1 MTEAAYGTGRGADLR
16 RPANTEER
24 ALQNTDSPAVTSLDD
39 LLAPFYGAEKPAA
52 EWRVGTESEK
62 FGVYVADGRALPFEG
77 DRGVRAVLL
86 ALAERHGWFIER
98 EHEGGDVIALKRGGA
113 SITLEPGGQLELSG
127 APLSTIHQTHEE
139 FAEHM
144 AELRD
149 VGGPLG
155 IEWLGLGFHPLAR
168 QQDLPWVPK
177 LRYGV
182 MKEYLPTRGSMGLDM
197 MRRTATV
204 QANYDFASESDAAR
218 KVRVGL
224 ALSPIVTGMFANS
237 PFVEGHA
244 TGERTHRGRVWLDV
258 DPDRAGLLPFAWS
271 DDFGYREY
279 VEWALDIPMFL
290 IKRDGE
296 LVRNTGQTFRAF
308 MRDGF
313 EGHTANADDWL
324 IHINTVFPEVRLKKT
339 IEVRGADSQ
348 PASTLSAL
356 PALFLGI
363 YHDEE
368 ALRRAESLVS
378 SLDHDTAQA
387 ARSAIAS
394 LGLEAELAGRALA
407 DWAGDVI
414 EIAEAGLARLSH
426 LNGEGQD
433 ERIHLAPLRALVEKR
448 QTPADALLAAID
460 QSADLVPQLLAKARA

>member
-1 MTEAAYGTGRGADLR
+1 MTEAAYGSERGADLH
-16 RPANTEER
+16 RPADTVER
-24 ALQNTDSPAVTSLDD
+24 ALQKTESPTVTSLDD
-39 LLAPFYGAEKPAA
+39 LLAPFYEAEKPPP

-62 FGVYVADGRALPFEG
+62 FGVYVEDGRAIPFEG

-86 ALAERHGWFIER
+86 ALCERHGWFIER
-98 EHEGGDVIALKRGGA
+98 EHEGGEVIALKRGGG

-139 FAEHM
+139 LAEHL

-149 VGGPLG
+149 VSAPLG

-168 QQDLPWVPK
+168 QEDLPWVPK

-182 MKEYLPTRGSMGLDM
+182 MKQYLPTRGSMALDM

-204 QANYDFASESDAAR
+204 QANYDFSSESDASR
-218 KVRVGL
+218 KVRAGL
-224 ALSPIVTGMFANS
+224 ALSPIVTAMFANS
-237 PFVEGHA
+237 PFVEGRA

-258 DPDRAGLLPFAWS
+258 DPDRSGLLPFAWS
-271 DDFGYREY
+271 EDFGYRDY

-290 IKRDGE
+290 IKRDGQ

-313 EGHTANADDWL
+313 EGHIANADDWL
-324 IHINTVFPEVRLKKT
+324 MHINTIFPEVRLKKT
-339 IEVRGADSQ
+339 IEVRGADGQ

-368 ALRRAESLVS
+368 ALRRVESLVS
-378 SLDHDTAQA
+378 SLDHDLAQA
-387 ARSAIAS
+387 ARPAVAD
-394 LGLEAELAGRALA
+394 LGLEATLAGRSLA

-414 EIAEAGLARLSH
+414 EIAESGLERLSH
-426 LNGEGQD
+426 LNAEGQD
-433 ERIHLAPLRALVEKR
+433 ERIYLAPLRALVEKR
-448 QTPADALLAAID
+448 WTPADALLDAID
-460 QSADLVPQLLAKARA
+460 PGADLVPQLLVKALA